1 MPIIDFVKVRNI
13 GAPVNE
19 TKVIIN
25 LSSENNGLIN
35 QSQSR
40 LSVHTNNRRRK
51 NSQKQCVQTV
61 NFLRRYATMSA
72 IAASRKRRWI
82 VDV

>member
-1 MPIIDFVKVRNI
+1 MPIIDFVKVRNL

-25 LSSENNGLIN
+25 LSSENNGLIK
-35 QSQSR
+35 SESK
-40 LSVHTNNRRRK
+40 LSAHTNNRRRK

-61 NFLRRYATMSA
+61 NFLRRYATISA